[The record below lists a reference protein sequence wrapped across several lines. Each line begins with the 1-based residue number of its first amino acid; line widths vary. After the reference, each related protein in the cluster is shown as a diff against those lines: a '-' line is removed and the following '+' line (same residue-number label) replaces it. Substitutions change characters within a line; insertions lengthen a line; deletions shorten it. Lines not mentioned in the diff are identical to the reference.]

1 MFPARLGAAGH
12 AQPFRGEKE
21 NLIRHGLLLDEVL
34 PQNTRRLQSPVKKN
48 AWRRSSRD
56 STSPSTTWFLKACA
70 IDRRIFKEIRDD
82 LLNLSHAS
90 VEVLQ
95 LAVVCCQAEIETNG
109 YRFAANME
117 IPG

>member
-1 MFPARLGAAGH
+1 
-12 AQPFRGEKE
+12 
-21 NLIRHGLLLDEVL
+21 
-34 PQNTRRLQSPVKKN
+34 
-48 AWRRSSRD
+48 
-56 STSPSTTWFLKACA
+56 LKACA